1 MKRKLLKMHYK
12 QKITPFFNK
21 SLLFSLG
28 CFFTFN
34 LLLAQENVVAS
45 DSTAVTPK
53 VTTESIQGNVVAS
66 DSTAVTPKVTTESI
80 QGNVVVSDSTAVT
93 PKVTTES
100 IQGNIVVSDSTAVTP
115 KVTTESV
122 QQNIAVNDTTK
133 TVKKTSKNTMRK
145 TVDGVVAV
153 VGDFIVLNSDID
165 KAYVDLKNQGVSTSD
180 ISRCEIMGS
189 LLETKLYNHHAIQD
203 SIPVSDKQ
211 IEQQVTQQL
220 DYMKKQIGDEE
231 KILKFYRK
239 DNIIDFKRELFELG
253 KSQRLSQAMQES
265 VIAEVTIT
273 PDEVKQ
279 FFDAIPKEE
288 RPVINTEIE
297 ISQIVI
303 KPQPSKKEVQ
313 SVIDR
318 LNEYRTDVLEN
329 GASFATKA
337 VLYSQDPGSRANGG
351 KYTISRKDPFA
362 KEFKENAFSLKEGEV
377 SKPFK
382 TDFGYHIV
390 TVDKIKGQQ
399 IDVRHVLIV
408 PEVGT
413 TELKKFKTHADSIRK
428 LIIDKKITF
437 SEAAK
442 IYSDEKETKSD
453 GGILV
458 NPVTTDKRFE
468 LTKIDPILYG
478 QVSNLEE
485 GEVSTVLSEQERTGG
500 TFFKIM
506 TVAKKYEEHTADY
519 AKDYIKIKELALNKK
534 QLETVDKWQKDKIL
548 DTYIKI
554 NEPYRDCEYSS
565 NWVKK

>member
-1 MKRKLLKMHYK
+1 MKKKLLKMHYK
-12 QKITPFFNK
+12 QKITPFLNK
-21 SLLFSLG
+21 SLLLSLG
-28 CFFTFN
+28 CLFTFN
-34 LLLAQENVVAS
+34 LVSAQDESEPIALPAAAAVVVA
-45 DSTAVTPK
+45 DSTTV
-53 VTTESIQGNVVAS
+53 VIEESKNTI
-66 DSTAVTPKVTTESI
+66 
-80 QGNVVVSDSTAVT
+80 VSDST
-93 PKVTTES
+93 
-100 IQGNIVVSDSTAVTP
+100 
-115 KVTTESV
+115 
-122 QQNIAVNDTTK
+122 DTMVEK
-133 TVKKTSKNTMRK
+133 PKNTMRK
-145 TVDGVVAV
+145 PVDGVVAV
-153 VGDFIVLNSDID
+153 VGDFIVLDSDVD
-165 KAYVDLKNQGVSTSD
+165 KAYIDLKNQGVSTSD

-211 IEQQVTQQL
+211 IQQQVDQQL

-239 DNIIDFKRELFELG
+239 DNITDFKRELFDLG
-253 KSQRLSQAMQES
+253 KSQRLSAAMQEN

-279 FFDAIPKEE
+279 FFDAIPEDE

-303 KPQPSKKEVQ
+303 KPKPAQKEIE
-313 SVIDR
+313 SVIER
-318 LNEYRTDVLEN
+318 LNSYRTDVLEN
-329 GASFATKA
+329 GSSFATKA

-362 KEFKENAFSLKEGEV
+362 KEFKENAFSLQEGEV

-399 IDVRHVLIV
+399 IDVRHVLLV
-408 PEVGT
+408 PEVASS
-413 TELKKFKTHADSIRK
+413 ELKKFKAHADSIREQ
-428 LIIDKKITF
+428 IIAKKITF
-437 SEAAK
+437 AEAAK
-442 IYSDEKETKSD
+442 LYSDEKETKSD
-453 GGILV
+453 GGILM

-485 GEVSTVLSEQERTGG
+485 GEVSTVLPEQERTGG

-534 QLETVDKWQKDKIL
+534 QLEAVDKWQKDKII

-554 NEPYRDCEYSS
+554 NEPYQDCEYSN